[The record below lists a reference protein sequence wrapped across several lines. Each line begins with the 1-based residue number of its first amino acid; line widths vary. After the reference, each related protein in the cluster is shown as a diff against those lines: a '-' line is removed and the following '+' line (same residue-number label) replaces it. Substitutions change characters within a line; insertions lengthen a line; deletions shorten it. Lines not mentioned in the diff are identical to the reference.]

1 MGEHVIKVAIG
12 NNSPVKLSFKDAFAE
27 LGLDKH
33 ASAKDIYKK
42 ALEFI
47 KTKEFDA
54 AVVALKGLN
63 KNSPQSDLVPNA
75 WYWQGEVFLSSE
87 KFDKA
92 KQAFEIIVM
101 DFSGSRK
108 AADASYKFG
117 VTLERMGKENEAK
130 EILTKTIEIYGAEN
144 PSLARL
150 AERYLERL
158 SRL

>member
-1 MGEHVIKVAIG
+1 
-12 NNSPVKLSFKDAFAE
+12 
-27 LGLDKH
+27 
-33 ASAKDIYKK
+33 
-42 ALEFI
+42 
-47 KTKEFDA
+47 
-54 AVVALKGLN
+54 
-63 KNSPQSDLVPNA
+63 
-75 WYWQGEVFLSSE
+75 
-87 KFDKA
+87 
-92 KQAFEIIVM
+92 M